1 MSKLTKRIR
10 SILAGRERAAKL
22 CKGEEQLS
30 VADLNLMLDEQIA
43 MLADDLAD
51 RAEFLYFGENPP

>member
-1 MSKLTKRIR
+1 MSDLEKRIR

-30 VADLNLMLDEQIA
+30 VADLNLMLDDQ
-43 MLADDLAD
+43 MDWLALDLAE
-51 RAEFLYFGENPP
+51 RAEFLYFGKNPP